1 VAANRLLFLL
11 VALPA
16 LAGCVTSKSS
26 GLNSADFMQSVP
38 GQAVSQS
45 GTQVKITNPN
55 PTRWIVVPTPAR
67 YRVLGVTI
75 FACRPLACAGPASV
89 VFGSH
94 RSPTRDPDRHALE
107 KAAKLLPTQ
116 AKAKDLVMDAAS
128 EGEERLTSLSSKV
141 TTIRGYPAIIAETK
155 RTSHR
160 KVTYIYQGH
169 LFIGDRL
176 IKMGAISSRRDE
188 AKRNFNEFVA
198 VLSIEDYLPSAPA
211 TQPIPDNGPPPLQPS
226 PSSSVS
232 LDGSSAPS
240 PFPNASVQ

>member
-1 VAANRLLFLL
+1 MQGV
-11 VALPA
+11 P
-16 LAGCVTSKSS
+16 SS
-26 GLNSADFMQSVP
+26 SLKSADFMQGLP
-38 GQAVSQS
+38 GQAAAPS
-45 GTQVKITNPN
+45 GTRVKVTNPN

-75 FACRPLACAGPASV
+75 FACRPLACAGSATV
-89 VFGSH
+89 IFGSH

-128 EGEERLTSLSSKV
+128 DGEERLTSLSSKV
-141 TTIRGYPAIIAETK
+141 TKVRGYPAIIAETK

-176 IKMGAISSRRDE
+176 VKMGSISSRRDE

-198 VLSIEDYLPSAPA
+198 VLSIEDYLPSGPPA
-211 TQPIPDNGPPPLQPS
+211 QPIPDNGAPPA

-232 LDGSSAPS
+232 LGGPTAAPAREASA
-240 PFPNASVQ
+240 N

>member
-11 VALPA
+11 VALTA

-26 GLNSADFMQSVP
+26 SLNSADFMQGAQ
-38 GQAVSQS
+38 GQAVGQS
-45 GTQVKITNPN
+45 GTQVRVTNPN
-55 PTRWIVVPTPAR
+55 PTRWIGITPPAR
-67 YRVLGVTI
+67 FRVAGVQLYM
-75 FACRPLACAGPASV
+75 CRQLACAGPAV
-89 VFGSH
+89 VAIGST
-94 RSPTRDPDRHALE
+94 RSPTREPDRHALE

-141 TTIRGYPAIIAETK
+141 TTIRGYPAIVAETK

-160 KVTYIYQGH
+160 KVRYVFQGH

-176 IKMGAISSRRDE
+176 VKVGAVSTRRDE

-198 VLSIEDYLPSAPA
+198 VLSITDNLPSGPA
-211 TQPIPDNGPPPLQPS
+211 AQPIPDNGPPPLQPG

-232 LDGSSAPS
+232 LEGSPAPS